1 MKVWVVIV
9 FYDYEGYDYPDSV
22 WDTEEA
28 ANARANALN
37 EKYASDGAIYLKA
50 EVMEYELN
58 KLPE

>member
-9 FYDYEGYDYPDSV
+9 FYDYEGYDSPDSV

-28 ANARANALN
+28 AKARAQNRI
-37 EKYASDGAIYLKA
+37 EKCNYLKDNV
-50 EVMEYELN
+50 EILEYELN

>member
-1 MKVWVVIV
+1 MKVWVVII
-9 FYDYEGYDYPDSV
+9 FYDYEGYDSPDSV

-37 EKYASDGAIYLKA
+37 EKYASDKA

>member
-9 FYDYEGYDYPDSV
+9 FYDIGGYEGSDSV

-37 EKYASDGAIYLKA
+37 EKYASDKA
-50 EVMEYELN
+50 EVIEYELN